1 MSFPLWDLY
10 TSRLLVLPSSL
21 GLPEREWYPWAHWHQ
36 PPAVPCHGTVSI
48 YLDKMH
54 LHNVFLTFYVPSSW
68 PEMDDF
74 EEFWV
79 SKSREDVNQLLS
91 DDQAWEKFVAEWAF
105 MRNNADYLGYPVTVI
120 KADALKM
127 ESLEDPDKIT
137 DDPDKVTDDPDKIT
151 DDPDENMDNFDENM
165 AFEKMEHE
173 LDMFLCKYPR
183 LKLEL
188 EKYIQNLYS
197 TADNIDEIHKDCTIT
212 NVVAGSTGVVS
223 GILTIMGIA
232 LAPVTAGGSLAL
244 SITGIGLGAA
254 ATVTGVSAGIIDH
267 VNDLKG
273 RKLLSE
279 VEGNTNANV
288 AEKVLFKE
296 ASKLF
301 STLNKH
307 SQIFKDF
314 DNHWKAFQVTKTNP
328 HLMEASHRLM
338 TGAQIS
344 SKNRRQI
351 NKAFRGTTLALT
363 KQGRIQSATLAGA
376 SILVDVTNIV
386 KDSMHLS
393 NGAKTTTA
401 MKLREYAQALEK
413 KLEELSNH
421 FEKLQKMK
429 IQYNLLSRWP

>member
-1 MSFPLWDLY
+1 PARQCFLETPTGPL
-10 TSRLLVLPSSL
+10 SHS
-21 GLPEREWYPWAHWHQ
+21 HH
-36 PPAVPCHGTVSI
+36 
-48 YLDKMH
+48 
-54 LHNVFLTFYVPSSW
+54 
-68 PEMDDF
+68 
-74 EEFWV
+74 
-79 SKSREDVNQLLS
+79 REDVNQLLS

-105 MRNNADYLGYPVTVI
+105 MSLEDPDKITDDPDKITGDPDKITGDINENMAHKEMEQELDMLLTNAD
-120 KADALKM
+120 DLKKDNDDISSYG
-127 ESLEDPDKIT
+127 EAFDNLEDLEDPDKIT

-421 FEKLQKMK
+421 FEKLQK
-429 IQYNLLSRWP
+429 